1 MITLEYR
8 FLRFQVVNLCIRIQK
23 HLEYWPLLLE
33 IILRKYENK
42 RGARTVS
49 VENANRYDSDTEEP
63 RLNR

>member
-8 FLRFQVVNLCIRIQK
+8 FLTFQGVNLYIRIQK
-23 HLEYWPLLLE
+23 RLEYWPLLLE

-42 RGARTVS
+42 RGVKTVS
-49 VENANRYDSDTEEP
+49 VESANRYDSDTEEP

>member
-8 FLRFQVVNLCIRIQK
+8 FLRFQEVNLYIRIRK
-23 HLEYWPLLLE
+23 HREYWPLLLE

-49 VENANRYDSDTEEP
+49 VESANRYDSDTEEP